1 MDFQENIK
9 NLRKEYNMS
18 QEELA
23 KRLGIA
29 RSSVANYENGQNFPN
44 MNVLLKIADVFNCS
58 VDYLIGNS
66 QFKNY
71 KSFEQALKRADAV
84 MDFSDVET
92 KKIITN
98 ILNNLESSYHNS
110 DIDAFVFNNLM
121 NYNLSYKKVQ
131 DLKTVIIALYE
142 SWLSNRKKEFNKYN

>member
-9 NLRKEYNMS
+9 NLRKDYNMS
-18 QEELA
+18 QEELS

-44 MNVLLKIADVFNCS
+44 MSVLLKIADVFNCS
-58 VDYLIGNS
+58 VDYLIVKS

-71 KSFEQALKRADAV
+71 KSFEQALKRADAII
-84 MDFSDVET
+84 DFGDMET

-98 ILNNLESSYHNS
+98 VLNNIENSYHIS
-110 DIDAFVFNNLM
+110 DIDAFVANNLM
-121 NYNLSYKKVQ
+121 KYNLSYKKLQ

-142 SWLSNRKKEFNKYN
+142 SWLSNRKEFIKYN